1 MRRTLAGIIIA
12 AAALSGCYHVTVI
25 SSAQPSATTVEK
37 PWQHSFISGLV
48 PPAELSTKEQCPSG
62 VAKVETQQSFV
73 NLVASWVTSGI
84 YSPIAVKVTCAA
96 R

>member
-1 MRRTLAGIIIA
+1 MRRTLAIITI

-25 SSAQPSATTVEK
+25 SSAQPSPTVVEK
-37 PWQHSFISGLV
+37 PWQHSFIDGLV
-48 PPAELSTKEQCPSG
+48 PPSELETKEQCPSG
-62 VAKVETQQSFV
+62 VAKVETQRSFV
-73 NLVASWVTSGI
+73 NLLASWITSGI